1 MYVCIYINICM
12 LVYIY
17 TYTYIY
23 IYIYISKFTKK
34 SHNQTIPSLEQ
45 TQPGGSGNVLASSAD
60 K

>member
-1 MYVCIYINICM
+1 MYVCRYIYIHIH
-12 LVYIY
+12 I
-17 TYTYIY
+17 YIY